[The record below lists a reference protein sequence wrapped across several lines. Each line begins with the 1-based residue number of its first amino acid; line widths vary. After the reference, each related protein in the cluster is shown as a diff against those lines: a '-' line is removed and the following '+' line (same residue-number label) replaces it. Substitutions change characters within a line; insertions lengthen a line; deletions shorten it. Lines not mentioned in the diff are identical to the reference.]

1 MGFNGFDQRSIE
13 FISLIKK
20 NNNLVWFEDHKE
32 EYERLI
38 REPSR
43 DFVVEMGE
51 HLQALVPTINAIP
64 KVSGSLFR
72 IYRDIRFSKDKTPIK
87 ERIGLI
93 FWQGSGKR
101 MQSSSFYLH
110 FSDKELFFAV
120 GIRAFSP
127 EMRTCYREYILDDK
141 KREELHYI
149 YKEIESKGYKIAPE
163 HYKRMPA
170 NFKDK
175 EYNYLALM
183 NGAYA
188 HRETD
193 KLESLFSDKILYDA
207 YDIYEDMFALQ
218 QWVYEMQQN
227 CDII

>member
-1 MGFNGFDQRSIE
+1 MR
-13 FISLIKK
+13 FISQIKK
-20 NNNLVWFEDHKE
+20 NNNLAWFELHKE

-43 DFVVEMGE
+43 DFVAEMGE

-93 FWQGSGKR
+93 FWQGGGKR

-110 FSDKELFFAV
+110 FSDEELFIAV

-127 EMRTCYREYILDDK
+127 EMRACYREYIQDEK
-141 KREELHYI
+141 KREELHTI
-149 YKEIESKGYKIAPE
+149 YETLQEKGYKIAPQ
-163 HYKRMPA
+163 HYKRVPKGFQA
-170 NFKDK
+170 K

-183 NGAYA
+183 QGVFAYDD
-188 HRETD
+188 RESVE
-193 KLESLFSDKILYDA
+193 LLLSDKILYKA
-207 YDIYEDMFALQ
+207 YDIFEDMFLLQ
-218 QWVYEMQQN
+218 QWVYEMQKKCVTITEKN
-227 CDII
+227 